1 MDRISNH
8 LAQSQLINRTA
19 VIIDVREP
27 REFLEYH
34 IPGALNIPSSNYQK
48 SFFSSFENQNIY
60 LVCQSG
66 NRATGVGSQLI
77 ADGFS
82 NVKILENHMES
93 IQQPVQIKG
102 WSIDR
107 QFRMTLGLLLA
118 IFLILYFFGIHN
130 GLVIPIILCVGL
142 IFTSIIDRC
151 YMRMGIARLPW
162 NRHKSV

>member
-8 LAQSQLINRTA
+8 EAQSQLINKTA

-27 REFLEYH
+27 GEFIEYH

-48 SFFSSFENQNIY
+48 SFFSSFENINIY

-82 NVKILENHMES
+82 KVKILENHMDS

-118 IFLILYFFGIHN
+118 IFLILYSFGIN
-130 GLVIPIILCVGL
+130 NALVIPIILCVGL

-162 NRHKSV
+162 NKNRQ

>member
-1 MDRISNH
+1 MDRINNH
-8 LAQSQLINRTA
+8 VAQSQLINRTA

-27 REFLEYH
+27 GEFIEYH

-48 SFFSSFENQNIY
+48 SFFTPFENQNIY

-82 NVKILENHMES
+82 KVKILEDHMES

-107 QFRMTLGLLLA
+107 QFRITLGLLLA
-118 IFLILYFFGIHN
+118 IFLILYSFGIYN
-130 GLVIPIILCVGL
+130 ALVIPIILCVGL

-162 NRHKSV
+162 NKNRQ